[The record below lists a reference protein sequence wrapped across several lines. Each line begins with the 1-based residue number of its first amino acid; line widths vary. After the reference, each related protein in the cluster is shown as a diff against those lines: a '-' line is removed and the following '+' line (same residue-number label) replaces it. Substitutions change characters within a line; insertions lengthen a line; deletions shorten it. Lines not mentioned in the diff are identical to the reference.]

1 MGNPYYQF
9 MEKSFP
15 LEPHQKPSVKK
26 IVWMRII
33 LDHAL
38 QFWKQKS
45 TFFLAETEDWYQV

>member
-15 LEPHQKPSVKK
+15 LEPHQKPNAKK

-45 TFFLAETEDWYQV
+45 TFFLAETEDWYQA